1 MNIKINSI
9 TAELVDISTHSKNQ
23 TLIGGWWV
31 DYEVTYPIYLQGK
44 LKIDTISF
52 SPQYADLIDL
62 IEQHLKK
69 AVLEI
74 DAE

>member
-23 TLIGGWWV
+23 NLISGWWV
-31 DYEVTYPIYLQGK
+31 NYEVTYPIYLSGK
-44 LKIDTISF
+44 LKIDTVSF
-52 SPQYADLIDL
+52 SPQYADLIEM

-74 DAE
+74 DAK

>member
-9 TAELVDISTHSKNQ
+9 TAELVDISTHIKTQ

-31 DYEVTYPIYLQGK
+31 NYEVIYPIYLQGK
-44 LKIDTISF
+44 LKIDTVSF
-52 SPQYADLIDL
+52 SSPYADLIGQ

-69 AVLEI
+69 VVLEI
-74 DAE
+74 EAE